1 MLFGHTCLV
10 GQGWPDAF
18 PEALWREAFSQAS
31 VGLALLD
38 RAGMPLVTNRHLLE
52 LLGPDGRTLVHDAVR
67 HRLEFVD
74 RQSVVVPLNDRVAAR
89 VDPFDLPC
97 PDGTTERYHLLYLLV
112 PTGTDPLTGL
122 ASRDQL
128 TDELVRLLSRR
139 DGRVVELVVLDLDGF
154 KNVNDRHGH
163 VVGDEVLIAVAARL
177 RSLVRQEDLVC
188 RWGGD
193 EFVVLLDDPKD
204 DGGAAVCSRIASLLT
219 SPVPTRSGQ
228 LVISASCGSVRA
240 RPGETPDE
248 LFDRADRRM
257 YRHKRARMPR
267 PRGWSTWEGETTD
280 PEGQTQA
287 LRSLAER
294 LTRVGREDDRPPS
307 P

>member
-1 MLFGHTCLV
+1 MNVALAQWLAGGL
-10 GQGWPDAF
+10 PAAF
-18 PEALWREAFSQAS
+18 HELYPFMILAAAS
-31 VGLALLD
+31 VHPPRRFFPFLAILLAVAIVPELGRSSGNEIGD
-38 RAGMPLVTNRHLLE
+38 LVTE
-52 LLGPDGRTLVHDAVR
+52 LLLWIGASSLVVAVMWKLR
-67 HRLEFVD
+67 HQRAEREESHAEAQEL
-74 RQSVVVPLNDRVAAR
+74 AR
-89 VDPFDLPC
+89 VDPLTRLGNRRAFE
-97 PDGTTERYHLLYLLV
+97 ERVANEIARSRRGESPLSLLV
-112 PTGTDPLTGL
+112 C
-122 ASRDQL
+122 
-128 TDELVRLLSRR
+128 
-139 DGRVVELVVLDLDGF
+139 DLDRF
-154 KNVNDRHGH
+154 KAINDEYGH
-163 VVGDEVLIAVAARL
+163 LAGDDCLRQVASALGDDL
-177 RSLVRQEDLVC
+177 RGADLC
-188 RWGGD
+188 FRWGGD